1 MGKEMKKTKDNYTL
15 IRYLNLSVFVVM
27 IIIYV
32 LAYFEIDDV
41 LAKGKSAVMIT
52 VSAMSINL
60 LLAVLMHL
68 AYGFKHKKIVLKV
81 FVMMSVMGIFL
92 NLIQAYGF
100 ISIAKMPEFII
111 SAGASCVIAFIYLL
125 TVIVSLSHLK
135 KIKGEKVNRYALDEQ
150 KKVGLAAGRVLCLFD
165 IVLGVIVLVNIMM

>member
-1 MGKEMKKTKDNYTL
+1 MGKAMKKTKDNYTL
-15 IRYLNLSVFVVM
+15 IRYMNLSVFVVM

-60 LLAVLMHL
+60 LLAVLLHL

-81 FVMMSVMGIFL
+81 YVMMSIMGLLL

-111 SAGASCVIAFIYLL
+111 SAGASGVIALIYLL
-125 TVIVSLSHLK
+125 MLIVSLSHLK
-135 KIKGEKVNRYALDEQ
+135 KIKAEKVNRYALDEQ
-150 KKVGLAAGRVLCLFD
+150 KKVGLVAGRVLCIFD
-165 IVLGVIVLVNIMM
+165 IVIGIVVVLNIMM